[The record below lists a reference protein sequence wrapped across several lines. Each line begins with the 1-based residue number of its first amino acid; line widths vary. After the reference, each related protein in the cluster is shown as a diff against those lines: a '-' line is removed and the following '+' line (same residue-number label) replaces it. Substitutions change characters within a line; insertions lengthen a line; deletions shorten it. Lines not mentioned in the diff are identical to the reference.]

1 MRNTPVL
8 TPVPAAALLSGALL
22 AGPALAQDLTQ
33 FRYGT
38 NWVAQAEHGGFYQ
51 AMVDGTYA
59 ECGLDVTIVPG
70 GPQVNGR
77 AMMLAGRLEG
87 FMGGNTLEAF
97 DAVKENI
104 PLKVVFAAFQ
114 KEPQVILTH
123 PGAASSFE
131 DLKNL
136 TLFIGDA
143 GYASY
148 YQWMISAFGFTPDQR
163 RVYTYNAAPFI
174 ADPMSGMQGYVT
186 SEPFAVEREG
196 GFKPDVWVLA
206 DEGFETYS
214 TTVEVRTDFLEANP
228 EAVKCFAE
236 GSAIG
241 WVNFL
246 YGDNEAAIAK
256 IQEDNPDMSDEQIA
270 FSIASLKE
278 YGIVDSGD
286 ALELGIGAMTD
297 ARIRSFYDSMVE
309 AGVIDA
315 GIDIEQAYTLEFV
328 NQGVG
333 LDLKREL
340 TGE

>member
-1 MRNTPVL
+1 M
-8 TPVPAAALLSGALL
+8 PARPALAALLLTTA
-22 AGPALAQDLTQ
+22 APVAAQDLTP

-51 AMVDGTYA
+51 AMVDGTYRA
-59 ECGLDVTIVPG
+59 CGLDVTIVPG

-104 PLKVVFAAFQ
+104 PLTVVFASFQ

-174 ADPMSGMQGYVT
+174 ADPKSGMQGYVT
-186 SEPFAVEREG
+186 SEPFAVEKEG
-196 GFKPDVWVLA
+196 GFKPDVWVIA
-206 DEGFETYS
+206 DHGFETYS
-214 TTVEVRTDFLEANP
+214 TTVEVRNDFLEANP
-228 EAVKCFAE
+228 EAVKCFVE
-236 GSAIG
+236 GSATG

-246 YGDNEAAIAK
+246 YGDNAAAIAK
-256 IQEDNPDMSDEQIA
+256 IKEDNPDMSDEQIA

-286 ALELGIGAMTD
+286 ALTMGIGAMTD
-297 ARIRSFYDSMVE
+297 ARMRSFYETMVK
-309 AGVIDA
+309 AGVIDD
-315 GIDIEQAYTLEFV
+315 GIDISEAYTLEFV
-328 NQGVG
+328 NKGVG
-333 LDLKREL
+333 LDLKKQL
-340 TGE
+340 TGQ